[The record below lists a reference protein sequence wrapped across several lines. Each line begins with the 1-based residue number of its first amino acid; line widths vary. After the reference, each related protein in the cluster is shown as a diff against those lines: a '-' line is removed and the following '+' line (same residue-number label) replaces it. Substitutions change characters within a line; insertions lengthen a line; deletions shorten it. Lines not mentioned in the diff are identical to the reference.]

1 MLFFVFFRISIQFKM
16 SWIRE
21 DNRSFIHRFCN
32 NVIRSGSIPR
42 HVAFIMDGNRRFARK
57 KNYAHAQGHL
67 LGFDKLSQVG
77 SVYFDTY
84 CIHSVS

>member
-1 MLFFVFFRISIQFKM
+1 MLFFAFFRKNLKTNFERM

-21 DNRSFIHRFCN
+21 DNQSFVHRFCN
-32 NVIRSGSIPR
+32 NILRAGSIPR

-67 LGFDKLSQVG
+67 LGFDKLSQV
-77 SVYFDTY
+77 
-84 CIHSVS
+84 

>member
-1 MLFFVFFRISIQFKM
+1 M

-21 DNRSFIHRFCN
+21 DNQSFLHRLCN
-32 NVIRSGSIPR
+32 NVLRTGSIPR

-67 LGFDKLSQVG
+67 LGFDKLSQVCLFICMHCLY
-77 SVYFDTY
+77 SFSY
-84 CIHSVS
+84 CLLCAL

>member
-1 MLFFVFFRISIQFKM
+1 VLIVFFVFTETIVNSKFAKM

-32 NVIRSGSIPR
+32 NVLLAGSIPR

-57 KNYAHAQGHL
+57 KNFVHAQGHL
-67 LGFDKLSQVG
+67 LGFDKLSQVC
-77 SVYFDTY
+77 FFFL
-84 CIHSVS
+84 CA

>member
-1 MLFFVFFRISIQFKM
+1 M

-21 DNRSFIHRFCN
+21 DNQSFIHRVCN
-32 NVIRSGSIPR
+32 RILCAGDIPR

-67 LGFDKLSQVG
+67 LGFDKLSQV
-77 SVYFDTY
+77 YL
-84 CIHSVS
+84 

>member
-1 MLFFVFFRISIQFKM
+1 M

-77 SVYFDTY
+77 SVYYDTY
-84 CIHSVS
+84 CIHSMS